1 MWSQGGLSNVELGI
15 RGVAC
20 GHFKTQFLAPP
31 YFCTEAGSE
40 QVEWEKA
47 VNDAS
52 IVTFFVFFPSIRLK
66 NGWMEWVVYWS
77 AQIKSPYFIS
87 SSIGLIV
94 CRRGEI
100 WVKSG

>member
-20 GHFKTQFLAPP
+20 RHFKTQFLAPP

-47 VNDAS
+47 VNDTS
-52 IVTFFVFFPSIRLK
+52 IVTFFVFFSFNSAEK
-66 NGWMEWVVYWS
+66 WMDGMGRV
-77 AQIKSPYFIS
+77 
-87 SSIGLIV
+87 LV
-94 CRRGEI
+94 CTN
-100 WVKSG
+100 

>member
-40 QVEWEKA
+40 QAEWEKA
-47 VNDAS
+47 VDCVS
-52 IVTFFVFFPSIRLK
+52 IGTFFCLFFLQF
-66 NGWMEWVVYWS
+66 G
-77 AQIKSPYFIS
+77 
-87 SSIGLIV
+87 
-94 CRRGEI
+94 
-100 WVKSG
+100 